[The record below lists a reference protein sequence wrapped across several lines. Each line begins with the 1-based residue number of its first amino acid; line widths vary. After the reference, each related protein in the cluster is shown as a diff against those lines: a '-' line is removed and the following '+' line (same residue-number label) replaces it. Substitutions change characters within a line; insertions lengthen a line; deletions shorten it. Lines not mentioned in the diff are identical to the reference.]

1 MNDEVVASLDGI
13 LPASSGIFTCL
24 PAGNELFQSGAAE
37 SMRDNTC
44 TEAEERGEHMRCWAG
59 PAACTGAAA
68 SCTMA
73 MPSLPEDSLK
83 QVQEHQ
89 PA

>member
-1 MNDEVVASLDGI
+1 MARSYSENGGACLGVNDEVVASLDGI

-37 SMRDNTC
+37 SMRSNAC
-44 TEAEERGEHMRCWAG
+44 PEAEERGECMS
-59 PAACTGAAA
+59 CTNAAA

-73 MPSLPEDSLK
+73 MPVCLSR
-83 QVQEHQ
+83 
-89 PA
+89 A